1 MGALG
6 KRSGVVAMVVV
17 LLGVCAAGAH
27 GALEVHNSL
36 NQTFTVFYPPEQACC
51 AHCSPGVECPQFCRV
66 CSDVVVKPKCC
77 ATLDSRAGPYP
88 LKYLKVQ
95 TVAYYCVGTKDLKLL
110 TARALLAVS
119 SVQCG
124 SDGSG
129 LAASIAQITYGTKAC
144 ASSVSV
150 KNLGVICLEQC

>member
-66 CSDVVVKPKCC
+66 CSDVV
-77 ATLDSRAGPYP
+77 
-88 LKYLKVQ
+88 
-95 TVAYYCVGTKDLKLL
+95 GTKDLKLL